1 MDKFQRSIIHH
12 IQSSSLPNPK
22 ICPACGKHFAT
33 ESGANKHLSQLHK
46 CAWYNK
52 NKYEDLI
59 VYPDT
64 EDYSEDL
71 PNDDNDVLPPILDDT
86 QLDNNINLEHE
97 EEETINIHHINAS
110 SIPQSTSTEDIE
122 KTSDLFYKEYPDA
135 GKILGIQE
143 TAQQQWNEAVSPT
156 TNTNLFHLFESELD

>member
-33 ESGANKHLSQLHK
+33 ESGANKHLVQSCK

-52 NKYEDLI
+52 NKFEDLL

-64 EDYSEDL
+64 KDYNKDL
-71 PNDDNDVLPPILDDT
+71 LNNKDKTLPPDLDEMQVDS
-86 QLDNNINLEHE
+86 NISTDY
-97 EEETINIHHINAS
+97 EETITITPNKKQQTLES
-110 SIPQSTSTEDIE
+110 SRSTELC
-122 KTSDLFYKEYPDA
+122 DLYYKDYPGA
-135 GKILGIQE
+135 GQILGVKATTQE
-143 TAQQQWNEAVSPT
+143 
-156 TNTNLFHLFESELD
+156 

>member
-33 ESGANKHLSQLHK
+33 ESEANKHLSQSHK

-97 EEETINIHHINAS
+97 EEETINIHYINAS
-110 SIPQSTSTEDIE
+110 LIPQSTSVTI
-122 KTSDLFYKEYPDA
+122 
-135 GKILGIQE
+135 GI
-143 TAQQQWNEAVSPT
+143 
-156 TNTNLFHLFESELD
+156 TNAK